1 MYTSHERIG
10 DLTLS
15 TRNMS
20 FVSDHFGDS
29 KNLFPTTEF
38 WADVSQGFTDSQ
50 RMRFPLALHAHSLAS
65 TLNYVLHVLAAN

>member
-38 WADVSQGFTDSQ
+38 
-50 RMRFPLALHAHSLAS
+50 
-65 TLNYVLHVLAAN
+65 